1 MWNED
6 FSMIEQMEVKQSI
19 EELKKARDVKI
30 EIELSAWETYCFI
43 VAVQMFKVTHSKLG
57 NVTIV
62 GEIAARE
69 LSEKLANSCPATYRL
84 LNNGWNL
91 KSEPGENSDK
101 TNDTNT

>member
-1 MWNED
+1 
-6 FSMIEQMEVKQSI
+6 MIQQLNVEQSV

-57 NVTIV
+57 NMTIV
-62 GEIAARE
+62 GEIAARK

-84 LNNGWNL
+84 LNNEWNL
-91 KSEPGENSDK
+91 KKEPGENSDK
-101 TNDTNT
+101 NNDTNT